1 MSGKGPE
8 VRRESLLL
16 GDRYPD
22 RGQMT
27 TPTPQTPIESVFD
40 GKKRPTLI
48 AAWRELVLYKE
59 VVWSFAVRGVRVRYK
74 QAALGVGWAVLQP
87 LAFLTIFILFFG
99 RVVKVSGGGTSY
111 AAFALSALV
120 PWQFIAS
127 GISFGANALVNDA
140 DLLRKVYFPREAPIF
155 GAVLSVIPDLGIGLI
170 LVLLATPFTGA
181 HLTWTLVFVPLLC
194 VVLAIIPLAASLPLG
209 AMNVYYRDFRYLLPF
224 ALQLGLFAS
233 PVAYPVTRVAPN
245 LRPWYALINPAVG
258 PLEGFRRVLAVGTT
272 PDWGLL
278 GISTASAL
286 VLLLV
291 GYKWFKSLEREFAD
305 VV

>member
-1 MSGKGPE
+1 MKHSDYE
-8 VRRESLLL
+8 RV
-16 GDRYPD
+16 
-22 RGQMT
+22 
-27 TPTPQTPIESVFD
+27 ESVFD
-40 GKKRPTLI
+40 GKNPPKLSV
-48 AAWRELVLYKE
+48 ALRELVVYRE
-59 VVWSFAVRGVRVRYK
+59 VVWSFAVRGISVRYK
-74 QAALGVGWAVLQP
+74 QSALGVGWALLQP
-87 LAFLTIFILFFG
+87 LAFLAVFILFFG
-99 RVVKVSGGGTSY
+99 RVANVSGGGASY

-120 PWQFIAS
+120 PWQFISS

-140 DLLRKVYFPREAPIF
+140 DILRKVYFPREVPIF
-155 GAVLSVIPDLGIGLI
+155 GAVLSVIPDLGIGLL

-181 HLTWTLVFVPLLC
+181 HLTWTLIFVPLLC
-194 VVLAIIPLAASLPLG
+194 LILIIIPLAASLPLG

-224 ALQLGLFAS
+224 GLQLALFAS
-233 PVAYPVTRVAPN
+233 PIAYPVTRISPS